1 MVDKDRLIRGG
12 MQPILQSGCRICR
25 ELFQAWTLLQ
35 REATQRAEYLGQ
47 LLGGALAVPVEGAS
61 EGSVD
66 GSASQEVCY
75 AVKRGVKGCSVQSC
89 TDQS

>member
-1 MVDKDRLIRGG
+1 MAGG
-12 MQPILQSGCRICR
+12 GCQQLAGVTGDGQSGCRTCR

-47 LLGGALAVPVEGAS
+47 ELGGALAVPVEGAG

-66 GSASQEVCY
+66 GSASQEVCC
-75 AVKRGVKGCSVQSC
+75 AVMRGVKGCVQSC

>member
-1 MVDKDRLIRGG
+1 M
-12 MQPILQSGCRICR
+12 

-47 LLGGALAVPVEGAS
+47 ELGGALAVPVEGAG

-66 GSASQEVCY
+66 GKCQP
-75 AVKRGVKGCSVQSC
+75 GGLLCSKERS
-89 TDQS
+89 

>member
-1 MVDKDRLIRGG
+1 MPNKGSHFKPG
-12 MQPILQSGCRICR
+12 
-25 ELFQAWTLLQ
+25 AWTLFQ

-47 LLGGALAVPVEGAS
+47 ELGGALAVPVEGAG

-66 GSASQEVCY
+66 GSASQEVCC

>member
-1 MVDKDRLIRGG
+1 M
-12 MQPILQSGCRICR
+12 

-47 LLGGALAVPVEGAS
+47 ELGGALAVPVEGAG

-66 GSASQEVCY
+66 GKCQPGGLFCSK
-75 AVKRGVKGCSVQSC
+75 KRS
-89 TDQS
+89 